1 MKFFNLILILF
12 ITISCSFPPQDLYKF
27 DPNTIVENKLTL
39 SQIAEDIIYV
49 PLENS
54 YSIRLINNVIMTKYS
69 IFISSEEGI
78 LKFNHD
84 GRIVRKIGN
93 KGRGPGEYMYCANF
107 AVDDL
112 FGSVYIKD
120 RDNLIK
126 VYSKNGTYLREID
139 LQELG
144 SGIDLIEFFNC
155 NLFVSNFL
163 QFGESK
169 HNWIIIDT
177 LGAIIKERERTI
189 PRFVSNWLE
198 RSRVYKYDNKLFYWN
213 PYIDTVFSISHD
225 YSVRPSFLFGKGSY
239 RLPRSSFDPAK
250 EITQFMLIRSLFE
263 TKRFLVLRYGY
274 KKKGNITLIDKK
286 NKRSYITY
294 VKNFEDGG
302 ITNDFDGGIN
312 FQPVSYYS
320 EMEMEY
326 MIGFFNPYQLKNHVA
341 SAQFINS
348 VPKYIEN
355 KSKVENLAKTL
366 TETDNPVLMLIK
378 LKK

>member
-1 MKFFNLILILF
+1 
-12 ITISCSFPPQDLYKF
+12 
-27 DPNTIVENKLTL
+27 
-39 SQIAEDIIYV
+39 
-49 PLENS
+49 
-54 YSIRLINNVIMTKYS
+54 MTKYS

-198 RSRVYKYDNKLFYWN
+198 RSRVYKYDNKLFCGIIYR
-213 PYIDTVFSISHD
+213 
-225 YSVRPSFLFGKGSY
+225 YSFQFHVTIVLDHHSFW
-239 RLPRSSFDPAK
+239 
-250 EITQFMLIRSLFE
+250 
-263 TKRFLVLRYGY
+263 
-274 KKKGNITLIDKK
+274 
-286 NKRSYITY
+286 
-294 VKNFEDGG
+294 
-302 ITNDFDGGIN
+302 
-312 FQPVSYYS
+312 
-320 EMEMEY
+320 
-326 MIGFFNPYQLKNHVA
+326 
-341 SAQFINS
+341 
-348 VPKYIEN
+348 
-355 KSKVENLAKTL
+355 
-366 TETDNPVLMLIK
+366 
-378 LKK
+378 